1 MIGVRPYDDLAAMA
15 VLSRLDA
22 SDLQEAQIVRGAEPI
37 NHLVLFHDWR
47 AMRPFW
53 IRSVIVTWVWQ
64 PVAVLA
70 LSHTGAAGV
79 AQAAFLARDHARH
92 RRALGEAACL
102 IRAEMAAA
110 CRGAG
115 IHRIEARAWAGHPS
129 ASRLLAGLGFHL
141 EAEMPGFGPGGR
153 HAFRQFAFTPRQET

>member
-22 SDLQEAQIVRGAEPI
+22 SDWQEAQIVRGAEPI

-53 IRSVIVTWVWQ
+53 IRSVIVTWAYQ

-79 AQAAFLARDHARH
+79 AQGAFLARDHARH

-102 IRAEMAAA
+102 IRGEIATA
-110 CRGAG
+110 CREAG
-115 IHRIEARAWAGHPS
+115 LHRIEARTWANHPT
-129 ASRLLAGLGFHL
+129 ASRLLVGLGFRH
-141 EAEMPGFGPGGR
+141 ETDMPGFGPGGR
-153 HAFRQFAFTPRQET
+153 HAFRQFAFHPQQEP